1 MAEILLTIFF
11 IFAALSV
18 FGALGVIFLKNPINC
33 ALSLVGTFFCL
44 GSIYVMLN
52 AEFVAVIQVLIYAG
66 AIMVLFLFVL
76 MLLSSKDTEMSSNKL
91 NAGKIL
97 AGLLS
102 LGIFIQISY
111 LFTGNELKLGTKGE
125 YPIEVVEEIGSIA
138 LIGRL
143 LFTDY
148 ILSFEIIVILLL
160 VAVIGAVVIA
170 KRKFN

>member
-1 MAEILLTIFF
+1 MLTIFY

-18 FGALGVIFLKNPINC
+18 FGALGVLFLKDPIHC

-76 MLLSSKDTEMSSNKL
+76 MLLSSKDTDMSSNKWTVG
-91 NAGKIL
+91 NIL
-97 AGLLS
+97 AGFLS
-102 LGIFIQISY
+102 LGIFVQIAY
-111 LFTGNELKLGTKGE
+111 LFTGNELKLGPKGE

>member
-1 MAEILLTIFF
+1 MLSIFY
-11 IFAALSV
+11 IFASLSV
-18 FGALGVIFLKNPINC
+18 FGALGVLFLKNPIHC

-76 MLLSSKDTEMSSNKL
+76 MLFSSRDTEMSSNKL
-91 NAGKIL
+91 TVGKIL

-102 LGIFIQISY
+102 FGIFLKIAF
-111 LFTGNELKLGTKGE
+111 LFSGNDLKLGTKGE
-125 YPIEVVEEIGSIA
+125 YPIEVIEEIGSIA

-148 ILSFEIIVILLL
+148 ILSFEIIAILLL

-170 KRKFN
+170 KRKFH

>member
-1 MAEILLTIFF
+1 MLIIFY
-11 IFAALSV
+11 IFAALSIL
-18 FGALGVIFLKNPINC
+18 GGLGVLFLRNPIHC

-52 AEFVAVIQVLIYAG
+52 AEFVAVIQVLVYAG

-76 MLLSSKDTEMSSNKL
+76 MLLSSKTSDQNTNKWPI
-91 NAGKIL
+91 GKIL

-102 LGIFIQISY
+102 FGIFLKIAS
-111 LFTGNELKLGTKGE
+111 LFTMGDLQLGPKGA
-125 YPIEVVEEIGSIA
+125 YPIEVVEEVGSIS
-138 LIGRL
+138 LIGQL

-148 ILSFEIIVILLL
+148 ILSFEIIAILLL

-170 KRKFN
+170 KRRFH

>member
-1 MAEILLTIFF
+1 MLTIFY
-11 IFAALSV
+11 IFAVLSV
-18 FGALGVIFLKNPINC
+18 LGALGVLFLRNPIHC

-44 GSIYVMLN
+44 GAIYVMLN
-52 AEFVAVIQVLIYAG
+52 AEFVAVIQVLVYAG

-76 MLLSSKDTEMSSNKL
+76 MLLSSKDSEKYVNKWSV
-91 NAGKIL
+91 GKIKIL

-102 LGIFIQISY
+102 LGIFIQIAG
-111 LFTGNELKLGTKGE
+111 LFTANELQLGSKGE
-125 YPIEVVEEIGSIA
+125 YPLEVVEEVGSIT

-148 ILSFEIIVILLL
+148 ILSFEIIAILLL

-170 KRKFN
+170 KRRFQ

>member
-1 MAEILLTIFF
+1 MLTIFY
-11 IFAALSV
+11 IFAVLSV
-18 FGALGVIFLKNPINC
+18 LGALGVLFLRNPIHC

-44 GSIYVMLN
+44 GAIYVMLN
-52 AEFVAVIQVLIYAG
+52 AEFVAVIQVLVYAG

-76 MLLSSKDTEMSSNKL
+76 MLLSSKDSERYVNKWTV
-91 NAGKIL
+91 GKIA

-102 LGIFIQISY
+102 LGILIQISS
-111 LFTGNELKLGTKGE
+111 LFTANELQLGSKGA
-125 YPIEVVEEIGSIA
+125 YPLEVVEEVGSIA

-148 ILSFEIIVILLL
+148 ILSFEIIAILLL

-170 KRKFN
+170 KRRFQ

>member
-1 MAEILLTIFF
+1 MLTIFY

-18 FGALGVIFLKNPINC
+18 FGALGVLLLKNPIHC

-76 MLLSSKDTEMSSNKL
+76 MLLSSKDTDMPSRKL
-91 NAGKIL
+91 TIGNIL
-97 AGLLS
+97 ACLLS
-102 LGIFIQISY
+102 LGIFFQISI
-111 LFTGNELKLGTKGE
+111 LFTGNELILGPKGE

-148 ILSFEIIVILLL
+148 ILPFEIIAILLL

-170 KRKFN
+170 KRKFH

>member
-1 MAEILLTIFF
+1 VLTIFYL
-11 IFAALSV
+11 FAALSV
-18 FGALGVIFLKNPINC
+18 FGALGVLFLKNPIHC

-76 MLLSSKDTEMSSNKL
+76 MLLSPRDTEMSSNKWT
-91 NAGKIL
+91 AGKFL
-97 AGLLS
+97 AVLLS
-102 LGIFIQISY
+102 LGIFVQIAY
-111 LFTGNELKLGTKGE
+111 LFTGNELKLGNKGE

-170 KRKFN
+170 KRKFH

>member
-1 MAEILLTIFF
+1 MLTIFY

-18 FGALGVIFLKNPINC
+18 LGALGILFLRNPIHC

-44 GSIYVMLN
+44 GAIYVMLN
-52 AEFVAVIQVLIYAG
+52 AEFVAVIQVLVYAG

-76 MLLSSKDTEMSSNKL
+76 MLLSSKDSERYVNKWPV
-91 NAGKIL
+91 GKIL

-102 LGIFIQISY
+102 LGIFIQIAS
-111 LFTGNELKLGTKGE
+111 LFTANELQLGSKGI
-125 YPIEVVEEIGSIA
+125 YPLEVVEEVGSIT

-148 ILSFEIIVILLL
+148 ILSFEIIAILLL

-170 KRKFN
+170 KRRFQ

>member
-1 MAEILLTIFF
+1 MLTIFY

-18 FGALGVIFLKNPINC
+18 FGALGVLFLKNPIHC

-76 MLLSSKDTEMSSNKL
+76 MLLSSLDTEQSSNKWST
-91 NAGKIL
+91 GKIL

-102 LGIFIQISY
+102 LGIFVQIAY

-125 YPIEVVEEIGSIA
+125 YPIEVVEEIGSIT

-170 KRKFN
+170 KRKFH

>member
-1 MAEILLTIFF
+1 MLIIFY
-11 IFAALSV
+11 IFAALSIL
-18 FGALGVIFLKNPINC
+18 GGLGVLFLRNPIHC

-52 AEFVAVIQVLIYAG
+52 AEFVAVIQVLVYAG

-76 MLLSSKDTEMSSNKL
+76 MLRSSKTSDQNTNKWPI
-91 NAGKIL
+91 GKIL

-102 LGIFIQISY
+102 FGIFVKIAS
-111 LFTGNELKLGTKGE
+111 LFTMGDLQLGPKGA
-125 YPIEVVEEIGSIA
+125 YPIEVVEEVGSIS

-148 ILSFEIIVILLL
+148 ILSFEIIAILLL

-170 KRKFN
+170 KRRFH

>member
-1 MAEILLTIFF
+1 MLTIFY

-18 FGALGVIFLKNPINC
+18 FGALGVLFLKNPIHC

-76 MLLSSKDTEMSSNKL
+76 MLFSSKDTEMSSNKWTL
-91 NAGKIL
+91 GKIL

-102 LGIFIQISY
+102 FGIFVQIAY
-111 LFTGNELKLGTKGE
+111 LFTGNELKLGPKGE

-170 KRKFN
+170 KRKFH

>member
-1 MAEILLTIFF
+1 MLTIFY
-11 IFAALSV
+11 IFAVLSV
-18 FGALGVIFLKNPINC
+18 LGALGILFLRNPIHC

-44 GSIYVMLN
+44 GAIYVMLN
-52 AEFVAVIQVLIYAG
+52 AEFVAVIQVLVYAG

-76 MLLSSKDTEMSSNKL
+76 MLLSSKDSERYVNKWPV
-91 NAGKIL
+91 GKIL

-102 LGIFIQISY
+102 LGIFIQIAS
-111 LFTGNELKLGTKGE
+111 LFTAKELQLGSKGV
-125 YPIEVVEEIGSIA
+125 YPLEVVEEVGSIT

-148 ILSFEIIVILLL
+148 ILSFEIIAILLL

-170 KRKFN
+170 KRRFQ

>member
-1 MAEILLTIFF
+1 MLTIFY
-11 IFAALSV
+11 IFAVLSV
-18 FGALGVIFLKNPINC
+18 LGALGVLFLRNPIHC

-44 GSIYVMLN
+44 GAIYVMLN
-52 AEFVAVIQVLIYAG
+52 AEFVAVIQVLVYAG

-76 MLLSSKDTEMSSNKL
+76 MLLSSKDSERYVNKWSV
-91 NAGKIL
+91 GKIL

-102 LGIFIQISY
+102 LGIFIQISG
-111 LFTGNELKLGTKGE
+111 LFTANELKLGSKGK
-125 YPIEVVEEIGSIA
+125 YPLEVVEEVGSIT

-148 ILSFEIIVILLL
+148 ILSFEIIAILLL

-170 KRKFN
+170 KRRFQ

>member
-1 MAEILLTIFF
+1 MLTIYY
-11 IFAALSV
+11 IFAALSI
-18 FGALGVIFLKNPINC
+18 FGALGVLFLKNPIHC

-76 MLLSSKDTEMSSNKL
+76 MLLSNRDSEISSKKWT
-91 NAGKIL
+91 AGQIL
-97 AGLLS
+97 AGLMS
-102 LGIFIQISY
+102 LGIFFQIAY
-111 LFTGNELKLGTKGE
+111 LFTGSELKLGPKGE

-143 LFTDY
+143 LFTEH

>member
-1 MAEILLTIFF
+1 MLTIFYL
-11 IFAALSV
+11 FAALSV
-18 FGALGVIFLKNPINC
+18 FGALGVLFLKNPIHC

-76 MLLSSKDTEMSSNKL
+76 MLLSSSDTEMSSNKWT
-91 NAGKIL
+91 AGNIL
-97 AGLLS
+97 AGILS
-102 LGIFIQISY
+102 LGIFVQIAY

-170 KRKFN
+170 KRKFH

>member
-1 MAEILLTIFF
+1 MLIIFY
-11 IFAALSV
+11 IFAALSIL
-18 FGALGVIFLKNPINC
+18 GALGVLFLRNPIHC

-52 AEFVAVIQVLIYAG
+52 AEFVAVIQVLVYAG

-76 MLLSSKDTEMSSNKL
+76 MLLSSKTSEQNTNKWPI
-91 NAGKIL
+91 GKIL

-102 LGIFIQISY
+102 LGIFVKIAS
-111 LFTGNELKLGTKGE
+111 LFTMGDMQLGPKGA
-125 YPIEVVEEIGSIA
+125 YPIEVLEEVGSIS

-148 ILSFEIIVILLL
+148 ILSFEIIAILLL

-170 KRKFN
+170 KRRFQ

>member
-1 MAEILLTIFF
+1 MLTIFY
-11 IFAALSV
+11 IFAVLSV
-18 FGALGVIFLKNPINC
+18 LGALGILFLRNPIHC

-44 GSIYVMLN
+44 GAIYVMLN
-52 AEFVAVIQVLIYAG
+52 AEFVAVIQVLVYAG

-76 MLLSSKDTEMSSNKL
+76 MLLSSKDSERYVNKWPVR
-91 NAGKIL
+91 KIL

-102 LGIFIQISY
+102 LGIFIQIAS
-111 LFTGNELKLGTKGE
+111 LFTANELQLGSKGV
-125 YPIEVVEEIGSIA
+125 YPLEVVEEVGSIT

-148 ILSFEIIVILLL
+148 ILSFEIIAILLL

-170 KRKFN
+170 KRRFQ

>member
-1 MAEILLTIFF
+1 MLTIFY

-18 FGALGVIFLKNPINC
+18 FGALGVLFLKNPIHC

-76 MLLSSKDTEMSSNKL
+76 MLLSSRDTEMSSNKWTV
-91 NAGKIL
+91 GKIL

-102 LGIFIQISY
+102 LGIFVQIAY

-170 KRKFN
+170 KRKFQ

>member
-1 MAEILLTIFF
+1 MLTIFY

-18 FGALGVIFLKNPINC
+18 FGALGVLFLKNPIHC

-76 MLLSSKDTEMSSNKL
+76 MLLSSKDTEMSSNKWTV
-91 NAGKIL
+91 GKIL

-102 LGIFIQISY
+102 LGIFVQIAY
-111 LFTGNELKLGTKGE
+111 LFTGNELKLGPKGE

-170 KRKFN
+170 KRKFH

>member
-1 MAEILLTIFF
+1 MLTIFY

-18 FGALGVIFLKNPINC
+18 FGALGVLFLKDPIHC

-76 MLLSSKDTEMSSNKL
+76 MLLSSKDTEMSSNKWTV
-91 NAGKIL
+91 GKIL

-102 LGIFIQISY
+102 IGIFVQIVY
-111 LFTGNELKLGTKGE
+111 LFTGNELKLGPKGE
-125 YPIEVVEEIGSIA
+125 YPIEVVEEIGSIT

-170 KRKFN
+170 KRKFH

>member
-1 MAEILLTIFF
+1 MLTIFY

-18 FGALGVIFLKNPINC
+18 FGALGVLFLKNPIHC

-44 GSIYVMLN
+44 GSIYVLLN
-52 AEFVAVIQVLIYAG
+52 AEFVAIIQVLIYAG

-76 MLLSSKDTEMSSNKL
+76 MLFSSKDTEMSSNKWTL
-91 NAGKIL
+91 GKIL

-102 LGIFIQISY
+102 LGIFVQIAY
-111 LFTGNELKLGTKGE
+111 LFTGNELKLGPKGE

-170 KRKFN
+170 KRKFH

>member
-1 MAEILLTIFF
+1 MLTIFY

-18 FGALGVIFLKNPINC
+18 FGALGVLFLKNPIHC

-76 MLLSSKDTEMSSNKL
+76 MLLSSSETNISSNKL
-91 NAGKIL
+91 TAGNIL
-97 AGLLS
+97 AGLMS
-102 LGIFIQISY
+102 LGIFFQIAF
-111 LFTGNELKLGTKGE
+111 LFTGNELKLGPKGE

-148 ILSFEIIVILLL
+148 ILSFEIIAILLL

-170 KRKFN
+170 KRKFH

>member
-1 MAEILLTIFF
+1 
-11 IFAALSV
+11 
-18 FGALGVIFLKNPINC
+18 
-33 ALSLVGTFFCL
+33 
-44 GSIYVMLN
+44 
-52 AEFVAVIQVLIYAG
+52 
-66 AIMVLFLFVL
+66 MVLFLFVL
-76 MLLSSKDTEMSSNKL
+76 MLLSSRDTEQSSNRWT
-91 NAGKIL
+91 AGKIL

-102 LGIFIQISY
+102 LGIFAQIAY

-170 KRKFN
+170 KRKFH

>member
-1 MAEILLTIFF
+1 MLTIFY

-18 FGALGVIFLKNPINC
+18 FGALGVLFLKNPIHC

-76 MLLSSKDTEMSSNKL
+76 MLLSSRDMKMSLNNW

-97 AGLLS
+97 AGLLPI
-102 LGIFIQISY
+102 GIFAQIAF
-111 LFTGNELKLGTKGE
+111 LFSGNELKIGPKGE

-143 LFTDY
+143 LFTEY

-170 KRKFN
+170 KKKFN

>member
-1 MAEILLTIFF
+1 
-11 IFAALSV
+11 
-18 FGALGVIFLKNPINC
+18 
-33 ALSLVGTFFCL
+33 
-44 GSIYVMLN
+44 MLN

-76 MLLSSKDTEMSSNKL
+76 MLLSSKDTDMSLNKL
-91 NAGKIL
+91 TIGKIM

-102 LGIFIQISY
+102 LGIFYQIAFI
-111 LFTGNELKLGTKGE
+111 FTGNELKLGTKGP
-125 YPIEVVEEIGSIA
+125 YSVEVVEEIGSIA

-148 ILSFEIIVILLL
+148 ILAFEIIAILLL

-170 KRKFN
+170 KRKFH

>member
-1 MAEILLTIFF
+1 MLSIFY

-18 FGALGVIFLKNPINC
+18 FGALGVLFLKNPIHC

-76 MLLSSKDTEMSSNKL
+76 MLLSSSDTEMSSNKWT
-91 NAGKIL
+91 AGKIL

-102 LGIFIQISY
+102 LGIFAQIAY

-125 YPIEVVEEIGSIA
+125 YPIEVVEEIGSIT

-170 KRKFN
+170 KRKFH